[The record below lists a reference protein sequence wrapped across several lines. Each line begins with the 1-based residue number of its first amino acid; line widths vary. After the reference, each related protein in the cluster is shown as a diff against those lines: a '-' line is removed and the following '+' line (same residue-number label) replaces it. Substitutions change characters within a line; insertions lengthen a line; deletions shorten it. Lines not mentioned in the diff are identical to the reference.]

1 MTEKVFVGSD
11 NTATLICPECKHTR
25 VVDVAKY
32 LRPDAPSRLKAKCP
46 CGNSFVVSLE
56 KRKHFRKEARLEG
69 IYRYSPGNAPGEE
82 PEQQGLIQVL
92 DISKS
97 GLRIKLNS
105 RPRFQ
110 VGDLINVEF
119 RLDDNRQ
126 SLIRRNVYVRNI
138 KNLVIG
144 LEYASQS
151 SLDSVLGFYLF
162 N

>member
-1 MTEKVFVGSD
+1 MAEKVFVGSD
-11 NTATLICPECKHTR
+11 NTATLTCPNCKHTR
-25 VVDVAKY
+25 VADVSKY
-32 LRPDAPSRLKAKCP
+32 MRADAPSRLKARCP
-46 CGNSFVVSLE
+46 CGNSFLVSLE

-69 IYRYSPGNAPGEE
+69 IYRYSPGKTPGDES
-82 PEQQGLIQVL
+82 EQQGLIQVL

-110 VGDLINVEF
+110 VGDLIDVEF
-119 RLDDNRQ
+119 RLDDSQQ
-126 SLIRRNVYVRNI
+126 SLIRRSVYVRNI

-144 LEYASQS
+144 LEYASHS